1 MESSVMV
8 AYVNYFLY
16 YFKNLWW
23 KNKQTSTTS
32 FTTDTNFNQQF
43 CLVLM
48 SVYIKI
54 NAKVVLVGNNC
65 CTRKLS
71 CIINTAMITF
81 CVVWIYVTR
90 NIVFCIK
97 GGITNH
103 QLVLDSVRSNFI
115 SIPLTICTAVF
126 IIVLVEWNFL
136 FSSGKKCYLFGFL
149 LHKHFSV
156 NWNKI
161 MIFSAMFFIFLII
174 DNGEL
179 VLHFPKKGHCP
190 GGEWRDQGL

>member
-1 MESSVMV
+1 
-8 AYVNYFLY
+8 
-16 YFKNLWW
+16 
-23 KNKQTSTTS
+23 
-32 FTTDTNFNQQF
+32 
-43 CLVLM
+43 M

-115 SIPLTICTAVF
+115 SIPLTICTDSLSQFSLNEISCSALVKNVIFLVF
-126 IIVLVEWNFL
+126 SFTNI
-136 FSSGKKCYLFGFL
+136 
-149 LHKHFSV
+149 FSV
-156 NWNKI
+156 N
-161 MIFSAMFFIFLII
+161 
-174 DNGEL
+174 
-179 VLHFPKKGHCP
+179 
-190 GGEWRDQGL
+190 

>member
-1 MESSVMV
+1 MYIISAIWWRISNGSIRE
-8 AYVNYFLY
+8 LLPILC
-16 YFKNLWW
+16 KNLWW

-43 CLVLM
+43 GLVLM

-54 NAKVVLVGNNC
+54 NAKVVLVGNNS
-65 CTRKLS
+65 S

-115 SIPLTICTAVF
+115 SIPLTICTDSLSQFSLNEISCSALVKNVIFLVF
-126 IIVLVEWNFL
+126 SFTNII
-136 FSSGKKCYLFGFL
+136 
-149 LHKHFSV
+149 SV

-161 MIFSAMFFIFLII
+161 IWYFQPCFLFF
-174 DNGEL
+174 
-179 VLHFPKKGHCP
+179 
-190 GGEWRDQGL
+190 